1 MKESMLTT
9 DQLAK
14 VLGVHIVTVQ
24 RMVKQGRIPAIR
36 VGSGYRFDMS
46 KVLEALAV
54 NPTSGDRADDRVL
67 IQ

>member
-14 VLGVHIVTVQ
+14 ALGVHIVTVQ

-36 VGSGYRFDMS
+36 VGSDYRFDMA

-54 NPTSGDRADDRVL
+54 SPTSGDRADD
-67 IQ
+67 

>member
-1 MKESMLTT
+1 MTESMLTT

-36 VGSGYRFDMS
+36 VGSDYRFDMT

-54 NPTSGDRADDRVL
+54 NPTSGDRTDD
-67 IQ
+67 

>member
-36 VGSGYRFDMS
+36 VGSDYRFDMS

-54 NPTSGDRADDRVL
+54 NPTSGDRADD
-67 IQ
+67 

>member
-14 VLGVHIVTVQ
+14 ALGVHIVTVQ

-36 VGSGYRFDMS
+36 VGSDYRFDMN

-54 NPTSGDRADDRVL
+54 SPTPGDRADD
-67 IQ
+67 

>member
-36 VGSGYRFDMS
+36 VGSDYRFDMN

-54 NPTSGDRADDRVL
+54 NPTSGDRTDD
-67 IQ
+67 